1 MIEDE
6 EITYNINFIFYS
18 NTFFISIDTFEPAQA
33 RHRTT
38 KSTIVLIEAGLEIKY
53 LKAIFQ
59 DMEQYYRVYS
69 YTLWQV
75 INYIKL

>member
-6 EITYNINFIFYS
+6 EITYSINFIFS

-53 LKAIFQ
+53 LSDLPRYGAILQ
-59 DMEQYYRVYS
+59 S
-69 YTLWQV
+69 L
-75 INYIKL
+75 

>member
-1 MIEDE
+1 MKKLHVVLILS
-6 EITYNINFIFYS
+6 FI

-33 RHRTT
+33 RRRTT
-38 KSTIVLIEAGLEIKY
+38 KSMIVLIEAGLEIKY
-53 LKAIFQ
+53 LKAIFR

>member
-1 MIEDE
+1 MKKLHIVL
-6 EITYNINFIFYS
+6 ILSFIL
-18 NTFFISIDTFEPAQA
+18 TPFFILIDTFEPAQA
-33 RHRTT
+33 QHRTT